1 MWLFPGGRMATII
14 ARGDKWQ
21 AKVRRN
27 GYPPVSKTF
36 ARRADAE
43 AWARQQEAEMDRGAW
58 RDRSSADSTTLYALL
73 ERYLKDVVPTKRGAE
88 VEALRIKTLMRD
100 EITRHKLSALSP
112 LVLAEWR
119 DRRLAAGC
127 SGGTVNRE
135 LNIVS
140 AVLNWARRELMIAV
154 ENPVASIRR
163 PPPSKARE
171 RRLEPE
177 EESRL
182 LKALEDQSGEAI
194 RADGK
199 RYRQGTRN
207 PWIRPIV
214 ELALETAM
222 RRGELLSLTWDNI
235 DFKRRTAYL
244 PETKNG
250 EARTVPL
257 SSRAIAVLTALPR
270 SMDGRVFPITANA
283 LKLAFERA
291 VKRAGIEDLH
301 FHDLRHEATSRLAE
315 KLPNVIELAAVT
327 GHKDLRMLKRYYHP
341 RAEDLARKLG

>member
-1 MWLFPGGRMATII
+1 MASIV
-14 ARGDKWQ
+14 ARKQSDGTTTWQ
-21 AKVRRN
+21 VKIRRR
-27 GYPPVSKTF
+27 GYPAQSRTF
-36 ARRADAE
+36 TRRADAE
-43 AWARQQEAEMDRGAW
+43 AWARQVEAEMDRGAW
-58 RDRSSADSTTLYALL
+58 RDRSAADGTTLYALL
-73 ERYLKDVVPTKRGAE
+73 DRYLKDVVPTKRGAD
-88 VEALRIKTLMRD
+88 VEALRVKTLMRD
-100 EITRHKLSALSP
+100 EIARHKLSALSP

-163 PPPSKARE
+163 PPPSKARD
-171 RRLEPE
+171 RRLEGDE
-177 EESRL
+177 EARL
-182 LKALEDQSGEAI
+182 LAALEDHDGSAKRE
-194 RADGK
+194 DGK
-199 RYRQGTRN
+199 RYRHGTRN

-214 ELALETAM
+214 LLALETAM

-235 DFKRRTAYL
+235 DLKRRIAYL

-250 EARTVPL
+250 DARTVPL
-257 SSRAIAVLTALPR
+257 SSRAVEVLQGLPR
-270 SMDGRVFPITANA
+270 SIDGRVFPVTANA
-283 LKLAFERA
+283 LKIAFERA
-291 VKRAGIEDLH
+291 VRRAGIEDFH

-315 KLPNVIELAAVT
+315 RLPNVIELAAVT

>member
-1 MWLFPGGRMATII
+1 MATIV
-14 ARGDKWQ
+14 ARGEKWQ
-21 AKVRRN
+21 AKVRRD
-27 GYPPVSKTF
+27 GYPPMSKTF

-58 RDRSSADSTTLYALL
+58 RDRSSADSTTFYALL

-88 VEALRIKTLMRD
+88 VEALRVKTLMRD
-100 EITRHKLSALSP
+100 EVTHYKLSALSP
-112 LVLAEWR
+112 LILAEWR

-127 SGGTVNRE
+127 AGATVRRE
-135 LNIVS
+135 LDIVS
-140 AVLNWARRELMIAV
+140 AVFNWARRELMIAV
-154 ENPVASIRR
+154 ENPVSAIRR
-163 PPPSKARE
+163 PPPAKPRE
-171 RRLEPE
+171 RRLEDGE
-177 EESRL
+177 EAAL
-182 LKALEDQSGEAI
+182 LAALEDAPAVRE
-194 RADGK
+194 DGK
-199 RYRQGTRN
+199 KYRQGTRN

-222 RRGELLSLTWDNI
+222 RRGELLSLTWENI
-235 DFKRRTAYL
+235 NLQRRTAYL
-244 PETKNG
+244 PKTKNG

-257 SSRAIAVLTALPR
+257 SSRAIGILSDLPR
-270 SMDGRVFPITANA
+270 SIDGRVFPITANA

-291 VKRAGIEDLH
+291 VRRAGIEDFH

-327 GHKDLRMLKRYYHP
+327 GHKDVRMLRRYYHP